1 MSWAQGGLRWPASAD
16 ALHTRAREVLMQL
29 PASQTSAMG
38 RLQGLAAR
46 AQYRRHPLSEAA
58 ESLAGL
64 RAELDRL
71 LVHGHCLTVT
81 PYQHGVGQQQG
92 NQHHLSAPNAVAA
105 LAAKLQDG
113 ADPRLPG
120 GQQHAIAW
128 LVTGNSAEDLA
139 RQLAPLCALLPL
151 PEWCATLRRL
161 TASNDAMHQPSAARV
176 PRWRADEPL
185 CWDPL
190 RPARAV
196 LGVELAQL
204 ESLARDSQSPI
215 DKLQGLAERRTA
227 RLDSLATAL
236 TELGKL
242 SGSLW
247 HWQGQGDA
255 ASLATQL
262 GQSTPPD
269 HSMSM
274 TVGALL
280 LSPSPLTFW
289 QELTP

>member
-1 MSWAQGGLRWPASAD
+1 AASLQANAQGVLAQIPA
-16 ALHTRAREVLMQL
+16 T
-29 PASQTSAMG
+29 QTSATG
-38 RLQGLAAR
+38 RLQALAAR

-58 ESLAGL
+58 TALAGL

-71 LVHGHCLTVT
+71 LVTGRCLTVT

-92 NQHHLSAPNAVAA
+92 QQFSLAAPNAVAT

-113 ADPRLPG
+113 ADPLLPS
-120 GQQHAIAW
+120 GQLHALAW

-139 RQLAPLCALLPL
+139 RQLAVLCALLPL

-161 TASNDAMHQPSAARV
+161 TANNDTMSQPTAAKV

-185 CWDPL
+185 TWAPL
-190 RPARAV
+190 RPARMA
-196 LGVELAQL
+196 LGATLAQL
-204 ESLARDSQSPI
+204 ESLARDSQTPI
-215 DKLQGLAERRTA
+215 AKLLGLATRRAA
-227 RLDSLATAL
+227 RLAQFAETLAQLGTL
-236 TELGKL
+236 TGT
-242 SGSLW
+242 LW
-247 HWQGQGDA
+247 HWQGQGDV

-269 HSMSM
+269 HSQSM
-274 TVGALL
+274 TVAALL